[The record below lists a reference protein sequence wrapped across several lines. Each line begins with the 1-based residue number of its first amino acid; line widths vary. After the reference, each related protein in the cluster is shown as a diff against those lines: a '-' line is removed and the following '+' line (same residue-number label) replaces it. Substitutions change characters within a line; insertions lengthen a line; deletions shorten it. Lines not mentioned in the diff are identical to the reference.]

1 MHSLAAGGGHAMV
14 SGVVHH
20 AVMTYKSLPT
30 AFRHVSRFVVE
41 GSSV

>member
-14 SGVVHH
+14 SGVLMWHTH
-20 AVMTYKSLPT
+20 AVMTYKSL
-30 AFRHVSRFVVE
+30 HVSEVAAVE